1 MSESGDTLPPSDPPD
16 YLQAD
21 SSSDVGYHDAF
32 TSEDIPLKKIIK
44 GRFYL
49 ESDDGPLEPW
59 QAPET
64 SDDTPLQYA
73 LSQRRGINNPGHFD
87 TPLGAPNRGYGRPR
101 RSSLPVEATHATSD
115 VLYSPATERRVRNAA
130 ANKKRIETLARNRAH
145 NREVE
150 KLTYESIREA
160 RVMDF
165 EEVLE
170 LLKEKGISLAEFLD
184 YVFNPTNDLNDDWR
198 WLGFFK
204 HQTLVLRILGYWTTS
219 SYSATVRNLVEGW
232 VTGQA
237 RKIAGEEARAISRE
251 GILSKTNKVINEDFF
266 LSYSISGLTSTLRS
280 LAPVFFSLL
289 DAFSITSRQKSN
301 LSEKWAEKKRIVS
314 WFKIMKLR

>member
-21 SSSDVGYHDAF
+21 SSSDVGYPEDF

-44 GRFYL
+44 AHFYL

-64 SDDTPLQYA
+64 SDDTPLQFA
-73 LSQRRGINNPGHFD
+73 LLQRRGINNFGGFD

-101 RSSLPVEATHATSD
+101 SSSLPVEATHATSD
-115 VLYSPATERRVRNAA
+115 FLYSPATERRVRNAA
-130 ANKKRIETLARNRAH
+130 ANKKRLETLARNRAH
-145 NREVE
+145 DDEVA
-150 KLTYESIREA
+150 KLTYDSIRQA
-160 RVMDF
+160 RVSDF

-170 LLKEKGISLAEFLD
+170 SLKEKGISLAEFLD
-184 YVFNPTNDLNDDWR
+184 YVFNPTNDLSDDWR

-219 SYSATVRNLVEGW
+219 SYSVTVHNLVEGW
-232 VTGQA
+232 VIGQA
-237 RKIAGEEARAISRE
+237 QRIAGEEAKAISRE
-251 GILSKTNKVINEDFF
+251 GILLKTNKVINEDFF
-266 LSYSISGLTSTLRS
+266 LGYSISGLTSSLRS

-314 WFKIMKLR
+314 WSIKRH

>member
-21 SSSDVGYHDAF
+21 NSSDVGYLEDL

-44 GRFYL
+44 AGFYL
-49 ESDDGPLEPW
+49 ESNDKPLEPW
-59 QAPET
+59 QAPAT

-73 LSQRRGINNPGHFD
+73 LLQRRTKNFD
-87 TPLGAPNRGYGRPR
+87 PPLGAPNRGYGRPR
-101 RSSLPVEATHATSD
+101 SSSVPIEATSD
-115 VLYSPATERRVRNAA
+115 FLYSPATERKIRNAA
-130 ANKKRIETLARNRAH
+130 ANQKRIETLARNRAH
-145 NREVE
+145 NFEVA
-150 KLTYESIREA
+150 KLTYESAEEA
-160 RVMDF
+160 RVSDF

-184 YVFNPTNDLNDDWR
+184 YVFNPTNDLSDDWR

-204 HQTLVLRILGYWTTS
+204 HRTLVLRILGYWTTS
-219 SYSATVRNLVEGW
+219 SYSVTVRNLVEGW

-237 RKIAGEEARAISRE
+237 QKIASEEARVISRK
-251 GILSKTNKVINEDFF
+251 GILSKANKVINEDFF
-266 LSYSISGLTSTLRS
+266 LGYSISGLTSTLRS
-280 LAPVFFSLL
+280 LAPVFFSML
-289 DAFSITSRQKSN
+289 DAFSTTSRQKSN

-314 WFKIMKLR
+314 SSWSQKLS